1 LPSAHEP
8 DETQE
13 RTQLKRLFFALW
25 PDSETRAKCA
35 AISATLKSFGR
46 PVNPDNLHATLVFLG
61 SVDEAIE
68 TKLIDS
74 ASAVNFAKISIR
86 FDSLNYW
93 RRPRIICL
101 CGKPEDSAAALL
113 VEQLNTLAAALEIPT
128 DDRPYQAHITLL
140 RKANKLPPLAFEP
153 IIWQSDA
160 FCLVESCSTPE
171 GVAYRVLKTWQ
182 IPRKPGNAD
191 AEPEPHSELT
201 NPNGAI
207 IIDDTSSTSRH

>member
-1 LPSAHEP
+1 M
-8 DETQE
+8 
-13 RTQLKRLFFALW
+13 KRLFFALW
-25 PDSETRAKCA
+25 PDPETRAKCA
-35 AISATLKSFGR
+35 AISAALKSFGR
-46 PVNPDNLHATLVFLG
+46 PVQPDNLHVTLVFLG

-68 TKLIDS
+68 MKLADA

-86 FDSLNYW
+86 FDALNFW

-101 CGKPEDSAAALL
+101 CGKPEDSAAARL

-140 RKANKLPPLAFEP
+140 RKATKLPPLAFEP
-153 IIWQSDA
+153 IIWQPDA

-171 GVAYRVLKTWQ
+171 GVVYRVLKTWQ
-182 IPRKPGNAD
+182 IPRKPDNAD

-207 IIDDTSSTSRH
+207 IIDNTSSTLRR

>member
-1 LPSAHEP
+1 V
-8 DETQE
+8 
-13 RTQLKRLFFALW
+13 KRLFFALW
-25 PDSETRAKCA
+25 PDPETRAKCA
-35 AISATLKSFGR
+35 AISAALKSFGR
-46 PVNPDNLHATLVFLG
+46 PVQPDNLHVTLVFLG

-68 TKLIDS
+68 MKLADA
-74 ASAVNFAKISIR
+74 ASAVTFAKILIR
-86 FDSLNYW
+86 FDALNFW

-101 CGKPEDSAAALL
+101 CGKPEDSAAARL

-140 RKANKLPPLAFEP
+140 RKATKLPPLAFEP

-171 GVAYRVLKTWQ
+171 GVVYRVLNTWR

-207 IIDDTSSTSRH
+207 IIDDTSSTPRH

>member
-1 LPSAHEP
+1 LHSAHEP

-25 PDSETRAKCA
+25 PDLETRAKCA
-35 AISATLKSFGR
+35 AISTTLKSFGR
-46 PVNPDNLHATLVFLG
+46 PVHPDNLHATLVFLG
-61 SVDEAIE
+61 SVDETIE
-68 TKLIDS
+68 TKLIDT

-101 CGKPEDSAAALL
+101 CGKPEDSAVALL
-113 VEQLNTLAAALEIPT
+113 VGQLNTMAATLEIPT

-153 IIWQSDA
+153 IVWQSDA

-182 IPRKPGNAD
+182 IPRKPDNAD

-207 IIDDTSSTSRH
+207 IIDDTSSIPRH

>member
-1 LPSAHEP
+1 V
-8 DETQE
+8 
-13 RTQLKRLFFALW
+13 KRLFFALW
-25 PDSETRAKCA
+25 PDPETRAKCG
-35 AISATLKSFGR
+35 AISAALQSFGR
-46 PVNPDNLHATLVFLG
+46 PVQTDNLHVTLVFLG

-68 TKLIDS
+68 MKLADA
-74 ASAVNFAKISIR
+74 ASAVTFAKISIR
-86 FDSLNYW
+86 FDALNYW

-101 CGKPEDSAAALL
+101 CGKPEDSAAARL

-207 IIDDTSSTSRH
+207 IIDDTSSTPRH